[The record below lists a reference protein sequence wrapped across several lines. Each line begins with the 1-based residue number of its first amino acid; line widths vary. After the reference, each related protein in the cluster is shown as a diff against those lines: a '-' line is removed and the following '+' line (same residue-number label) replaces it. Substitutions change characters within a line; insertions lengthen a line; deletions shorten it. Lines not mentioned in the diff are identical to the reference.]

1 MRLLLT
7 GRISIPNKK
16 VKQKGYTGDIYIRII
31 KKCIIKI
38 LLFYIED

>member
-16 VKQKGYTGDIYIRII
+16 VKQKGYTEDIYIRII
-31 KKCIIKI
+31 KIYLLRIII
-38 LLFYIED
+38 LH